1 MQRERGGAPE
11 HIRSILTRL
20 LSDLEREMTQD
31 FNPNLSSKID
41 EVVFLI
47 DFLNWQVAPALIDGC
62 PTCMEAFTSDLWRD

>member
-1 MQRERGGAPE
+1 MQRESGGAPE

-31 FNPNLSSKID
+31 FNPKLSSKID

-47 DFLNWQVAPALIDGC
+47 DFLNSMGKEKKRNLNLRRRNQN
-62 PTCMEAFTSDLWRD
+62 ERRE